1 MNSQHTKAII
11 HNTQHIANTRDA
23 DRRTRRVRLLQII
36 DHRETQSQRQFGER
50 QGIPSR
56 QRPEHRTRCALMTQ
70 VSVNKPRSSSL
81 GQKEPGHTRNKHTE
95 NEPLR
100 RKPGEHRS
108 NGVLYPGRTKFK
120 LWSPLPRTP
129 HAFTRSGERGACVT
143 PQLSSRNRG
152 LTGGFHQLQHPCC

>member
-1 MNSQHTKAII
+1 MNTQHTKRSFTTRP
-11 HNTQHIANTRDA
+11 TQANTRDA

-50 QGIPSR
+50 RIPSR
-56 QRPEHRTRCALMTQ
+56 QRTPESRDRSSGAPVSLMTQ

-81 GQKEPGHTRNKHTE
+81 GQKEPGHSRNKHTE

-108 NGVLYPGRTKFK
+108 NGEVVF
-120 LWSPLPRTP
+120 TP
-129 HAFTRSGERGACVT
+129 DV
-143 PQLSSRNRG
+143 
-152 LTGGFHQLQHPCC
+152 